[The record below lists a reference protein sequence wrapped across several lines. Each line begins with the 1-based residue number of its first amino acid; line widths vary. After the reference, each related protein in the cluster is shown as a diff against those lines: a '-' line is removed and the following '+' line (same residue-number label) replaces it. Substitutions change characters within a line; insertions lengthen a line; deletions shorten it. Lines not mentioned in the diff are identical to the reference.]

1 MIEEEEGETEEE
13 KAENFLAKVAITDQ
27 SSIHVYSGSTIHTEV
42 ICGKCFNQ
50 IPIFFHSIKYV
61 VSNAL

>member
-42 ICGKCFNQ
+42 ICGK
-50 IPIFFHSIKYV
+50 
-61 VSNAL
+61 